1 MVEGNMNAQNSMPI
15 VKHDVAIKGRRHI
28 DITGVREVISFDE
41 TAVVMSTDGGEM
53 TLEGNDL
60 RIGVLDT
67 ERGIVS
73 VEGKINALF
82 YDEDA
87 APSDKKRFFGRIFK

>member
-1 MVEGNMNAQNSMPI
+1 MNAQSSMP
-15 VKHDVAIKGRRHI
+15 VAKHDVAIKGRRHI

-87 APSDKKRFFGRIFK
+87 APSDKKRFLGRIFK